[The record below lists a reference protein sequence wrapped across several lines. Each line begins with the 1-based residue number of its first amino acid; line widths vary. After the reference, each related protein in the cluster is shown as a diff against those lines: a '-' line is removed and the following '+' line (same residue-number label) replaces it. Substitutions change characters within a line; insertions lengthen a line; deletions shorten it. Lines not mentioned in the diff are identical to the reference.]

1 MTDGSGDN
9 HMEYDYSNADRLG
22 DDAWIGCGFFYGKF
36 SVKKR
41 TVPCIRCGTADTAK
55 AERRFFEC
63 LKQTYRLRRNV
74 TWSIS

>member
-36 SVKKR
+36 SVKTHR
-41 TVPCIRCGTADTAK
+41 PLYQMWNSGIPP
-55 AERRFFEC
+55 
-63 LKQTYRLRRNV
+63 KQRGDFSNV
-74 TWSIS
+74 

>member
-36 SVKKR
+36 SVKNA
-41 TVPCIRCGTADTAK
+41 TFAQNSDTP
-55 AERRFFEC
+55 
-63 LKQTYRLRRNV
+63 Q
-74 TWSIS
+74 

>member
-36 SVKKR
+36 SVKKTHR
-41 TVPCIRCGTADTAK
+41 PLYQMWNSGIPP
-55 AERRFFEC
+55 
-63 LKQTYRLRRNV
+63 KQRGDFSNV
-74 TWSIS
+74 